1 MEQFGFEVMVLKW
14 YQFFKNNFLII
25 SISTICGMAILYTY
39 SSLKPENYKSNV
51 VLYSSL
57 VDVSIVQPMIE
68 DLTNYVNNKSY
79 SVLSDVFEIPLE
91 KVQDINSLEL
101 IEIEN
106 ENVNEPVNTNSILGD
121 FDDYGDNCF
130 IIELKVSNPGSLNE
144 FNSGITNY
152 LENNEFINKIKLI
165 REESIKNI
173 IVKIEAQISALEL
186 VQNRDRK
193 DEKSNIVINNENS
206 SVTTEMIQLI
216 HAQSKYEEMLKMS
229 SVEIIKPFSV
239 PERPESNTL
248 LFLAAGAVIGGFFG
262 LAFTSLRK
270 LNGMI

>member
-1 MEQFGFEVMVLKW
+1 MVLKW

-91 KVQDINSLEL
+91 KVQYINSLEL
-101 IEIEN
+101 IEIESEN
-106 ENVNEPVNTNSILGD
+106 KNVNEPVNMNSILGD

-130 IIELKVSNPGSLNE
+130 IIELKVSNPGSL
-144 FNSGITNY
+144 ITNY